1 MDWVVY
7 RLVLGH
13 RYKDVD
19 ETDVSDFY
27 FRLADEGLNDYRDR
41 AGTGLMA
48 KDILLPTVD
57 NDDDGGWGAI
67 SDDADKP
74 LTEKKRRLERE

>member
-1 MDWVVY
+1 MCYKIGEYIDWWWWAID
-7 RLVLGH
+7 
-13 RYKDVD
+13 KDVD

-48 KDILLPTVD
+48 EDILLPTVD
-57 NDDDGGWGAI
+57 YDDRVGGLLVMTWI
-67 SDDADKP
+67 SH
-74 LTEKKRRLERE
+74 